1 MRVLEI
7 EARMDTAKA
16 ESGFES
22 VGSSAADM
30 AREVDR
36 ASDKVRQ
43 SASRLDSVAESA
55 DNLDSKSAQATGSLG
70 ALSSGFELVGLE
82 KYATGL
88 QSAAMATDFF
98 AGVGEGLNLITQLS
112 IVQRAR
118 DAAMAVRQAVANRA
132 AAAATR
138 AQAIATRVLNAAMRA
153 NPIGLVITAVLL
165 LIAGFVLLYKRSD
178 RFRSIVQ
185 AVGRAG
191 RAAIGWVVDKSRELV
206 RWIGDRIPGGFQTVK
221 RAAELYIRLATLP
234 LRTLITVATRV
245 VEWARDKIP
254 GAFRAMRDTASNIA
268 DKLLSPFR
276 SLRDLVE
283 EVVGWIGKIDFP
295 NAPGWLDK
303 IPGVGRTVAGST
315 TVGVVPAGTVS
326 ATVIVQGI
334 VDDRTVR
341 QIETAQLRALR
352 RTGVVT

>member
-7 EARMDTAKA
+7 ESRFDGDKA
-16 ESGFES
+16 AQGFEDI
-22 VGSSAADM
+22 GRSAQDM
-30 AREVDR
+30 ARTVDS
-36 ASDKVRQ
+36 ATSKAD
-43 SASRLDSVAESA
+43 SAASRLDRVGESA

-82 KYATGL
+82 KYAMGL

-138 AQAIATRVLNAAMRA
+138 VQAVAQRLLNIAMRA

-165 LIAGFVLLYKRSD
+165 LVGLLIALYR
-178 RFRSIVQ
+178 RNERVRTIIN

-191 RAAIGWVVDKSRELV
+191 RAALGWVVDKARELV
-206 RWIGDRIPGGFQTVK
+206 GWIGNRIPGGFSTVK

-234 LRTLITVATRV
+234 MRTLIGVIERV
-245 VEWARDKIP
+245 VGWLRDRLP
-254 GAFRAMRDTASNIA
+254 GAFRGVRDTASRIA
-268 DKLLSPFR
+268 EPLLRPFR
-276 SLRDLVE
+276 SLLDFIDRIIDA
-283 EVVGWIGKIDFP
+283 IARIDFP
-295 NAPGWLDK
+295 SPPKWLDR
-303 IPGVGRTVAGST
+303 IPGLGRTVAG
-315 TVGVVPAGTVS
+315 AGGGPVA
-326 ATVIVQGI
+326 ATVVVQGI
-334 VDDRTVR
+334 VSDRLVR
-341 QIETAQLRALR
+341 DIEVAQANALR
-352 RTGVVT
+352 RVGVVR

>member
-1 MRVLEI
+1 
-7 EARMDTAKA
+7 MDAAKA
-16 ESGFES
+16 VAGFDD
-22 VGSSAADM
+22 VGSAAGDM
-30 AREVDR
+30 ARAVDT
-36 ASDKVRQ
+36 ASDKVRS

-82 KYATGL
+82 KYAMGL

-138 AQAIATRVLNAAMRA
+138 VQAIAQRVLNAAMRA
-153 NPIGLVITAVLL
+153 NPIGLIITAVLL
-165 LIAGFVLLYKRSD
+165 LIGILLVLYR
-178 RFRSIVQ
+178 RNERVRAIVN

-191 RAAIGWVVDKSRELV
+191 RAALGWVVDKARELV
-206 RWIGDRIPGGFQTVK
+206 RWIGDRIPGGFATVK
-221 RAAELYIRLATLP
+221 RAAELYVRLATLP

-254 GAFRAMRDTASNIA
+254 GAFRTMRDTASNIA

-276 SLRDLVE
+276 QLRDLVE
-283 EVVGWIGKIDFP
+283 SVVGWIGKIDFP

-303 IPGVGRTVAGST
+303 IPGVGRTVAGAP
-315 TVGVVPAGTVS
+315 VGVVTTAGPVS
-326 ATVIVQGI
+326 ATVVVQGI

-341 QIETAQLRALR
+341 QIESAQLRALR
-352 RTGVVT
+352 RVGVVTR